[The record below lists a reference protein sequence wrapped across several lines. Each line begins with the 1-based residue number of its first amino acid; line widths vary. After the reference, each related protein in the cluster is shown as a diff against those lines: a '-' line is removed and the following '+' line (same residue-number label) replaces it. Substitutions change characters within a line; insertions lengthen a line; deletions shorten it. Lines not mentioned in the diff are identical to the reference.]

1 MIHILLRNK
10 QLTDIT
16 GRAIADNVVLLNE
29 LEEFDL
35 YMYFTFLDPLNI

>member
-1 MIHILLRNK
+1 MFYIFFRNK

-35 YMYFTFLDPLNI
+35 YMYFIYF

>member
-1 MIHILLRNK
+1 MLCHFYNFFRNK
-10 QLTDIT
+10 QLTDIA

-35 YMYFTFLDPLNI
+35 YMYFIYF